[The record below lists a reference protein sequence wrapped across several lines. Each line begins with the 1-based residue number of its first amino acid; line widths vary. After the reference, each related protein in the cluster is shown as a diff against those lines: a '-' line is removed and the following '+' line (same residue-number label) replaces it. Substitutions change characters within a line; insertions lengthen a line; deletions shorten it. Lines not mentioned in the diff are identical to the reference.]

1 VISNARGSLPVES
14 HAQASTRTSEVTMP
28 KMKTKSSAKK
38 RFSFTASGKIKMKP
52 SGMRHGMRKRS
63 QSMKRKARKIGL
75 IAKSDEQI
83 LKPMMPYQRKG

>member
-1 VISNARGSLPVES
+1 
-14 HAQASTRTSEVTMP
+14 MP

-38 RFSFTASGKIKMKP
+38 RFSFTASGRIKMKP
-52 SGMRHGMRKRS
+52 AGMRHGMRKRS

-75 IAKSDEQI
+75 IAKPDEKI

>member
-1 VISNARGSLPVES
+1 
-14 HAQASTRTSEVTMP
+14 MP

-63 QSMKRKARKIGL
+63 QSMKRKARQVTTLSDPDRKI
-75 IAKSDEQI
+75 IAAV
-83 LKPMMPYQRKG
+83 MPYGKRG

>member
-1 VISNARGSLPVES
+1 
-14 HAQASTRTSEVTMP
+14 MP

-38 RFSFTASGKIKMKP
+38 RFSFTASGRVKMKP

-75 IAKSDEQI
+75 IAKPDEKV